1 QARAVAV
8 EQAVDEMQVA
18 RSAAAGADR
27 ELTREMGLATG
38 GKRRDLLVPDVN
50 PFDLALAAQRVG
62 QPVETVADDAVNAFD
77 SRRHENVGELIRDPL
92 CHRSFP
98 FRAPQRKIWACPAGV
113 GSMFKRFPGAARR
126 RCRRV
131 CAGTARR
138 HRSEIRRTMGSSL
151 SAWEASGWP
160 SVRS

>member
-1 QARAVAV
+1 VAV

-18 RSAAAGADR
+18 RSAAARADR

-62 QPVETVADDAVNAFD
+62 QPVEAVTDDAVNAFD
-77 SRRHENVGELIRDPL
+77 SRRHENVGKLIRDRL

-98 FRAPQRKIWACPAGV
+98 PRAPDARSGHAPPASDQCSNVFQVQHGGGV
-113 GSMFKRFPGAARR
+113 GAYAPGQRGVIDQRFA
-126 RCRRV
+126 
-131 CAGTARR
+131 
-138 HRSEIRRTMGSSL
+138 
-151 SAWEASGWP
+151 
-160 SVRS
+160 VRWDHLFQLGKPAVGG